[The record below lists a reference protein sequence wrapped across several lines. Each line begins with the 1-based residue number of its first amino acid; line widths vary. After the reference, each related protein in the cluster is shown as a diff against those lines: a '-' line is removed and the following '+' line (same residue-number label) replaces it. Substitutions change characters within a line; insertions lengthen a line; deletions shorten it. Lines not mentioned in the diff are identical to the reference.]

1 MTEAELIAKQDQ
13 LAADRTKLER
23 ERLEFEQKR
32 LQRMTVA
39 VSAVA
44 LVISLLQVGVAFL
57 QSRLATAQTI
67 EKFIPHLQKQETRD
81 AALLT
86 MSVFTDRD
94 FVTQLAEK
102 LKATA
107 VLETLQAKGSTEEKA
122 QASEALSALDIKRAD
137 LIAQMFDA
145 NKQKRIAATTE
156 LVRQWA
162 GDPKIVP
169 QVIEAAS
176 TRLTN
181 QSGIINSL
189 VVLREAAPET
199 LRANSAELAP
209 FLEKAESNGPQTR
222 ELVADVSRKTT
233 RVY

>member
-1 MTEAELIAKQDQ
+1 MTEAELVAKQEQ
-13 LAADRTKLER
+13 LAADRTRLER

-39 VSAVA
+39 VSTVA
-44 LVISLLQVGVAFL
+44 LIISLLQVGVAFL

-86 MSVFTDRD
+86 MSVFTDQD
-94 FVTQLAEK
+94 FVTKLAEK

-107 VLETLQAKGSTEEKA
+107 VLETLQDKGSDQEKA
-122 QASEALSALDIKRAD
+122 NASEALSALDIKRKA
-137 LIAQMFDA
+137 LIEQMFDA
-145 NKQKRIAATTE
+145 NKQKRIEATTE
-156 LVRQWA
+156 LVRQWT

-169 QVIEAAS
+169 QVIDAAS

-189 VVLREAAPET
+189 VVLREAAPEN
-199 LRANSAELAP
+199 LRANSTELSP
-209 FLEKAESNGPQTR
+209 FLEKAESNGPQTKK
-222 ELVADVSRKTT
+222 LVAEVSLKSARAD
-233 RVY
+233 